1 VDTTLAR
8 ALVGRCVARDPGLL
22 VRGRLLRALI
32 EFVIGRR
39 LMNGARRARRRA
51 RRLFSAKGSER

>member
-1 VDTTLAR
+1 
-8 ALVGRCVARDPGLL
+8 

-39 LMNGARRARRRA
+39 LTNGARRARRRA
-51 RRLFSAKGSER
+51 RRLFSAKGSGR